1 MKIRYILFTSLRY
14 FKARRKSKG
23 FASSLLSILGV
34 TVGVMTLTYVLAVM
48 NGFQLNYINN
58 ILEISSYHL
67 QITHQA
73 GLPLDE
79 KLTQAIKK
87 MPEVETV
94 VPFAED
100 QVLIEGFTHQ
110 LQGGIVRGV
119 PADITDRDASFKSRI
134 FGQKRT
140 TGDTVDDKF
149 NVSEPFSVMIGT
161 VLASFLRVQEGDY
174 ITLSSVSDI
183 SFDESATKENR
194 FKVAGI
200 FKSGYNEIDK
210 NLLFVSLETAELFFP
225 EAVKQGRLSIT
236 YGIKLHDHFA
246 DLEVVKKIEQLIEN
260 NEYTVKS
267 WREFNKGFFGAL
279 LMEKIMMMFLVGLI
293 FIVVGFNVLNS
304 LRRMVYERIEEIGL
318 LKAIGSS
325 PGEIQYIFIF
335 EGFLIGFVGGLLGM
349 VLGLLV
355 ANHIN
360 EIFDITVAVIN
371 FCLEVCETLVSPFA
385 GVVFLGRMTSPFS
398 PNVFYL
404 KEVPSQVLLFE
415 SFIIF
420 LFALCS
426 SVVAAFIASK
436 KVARVKPIK
445 VLRYE

>member
-1 MKIRYILFTSLRY
+1 MKIGYILFTSLRY

-34 TVGVMTLTYVLAVM
+34 TVGVMTLTGVLAVM

-67 QITHQA
+67 QIAHQS
-73 GLPLDE
+73 GLPLDKPLE
-79 KLTQAIKK
+79 QAINEI
-87 MPEVETV
+87 PEVAAII
-94 VPFAED
+94 PFTED
-100 QVLIEGFTHQ
+100 QVLVEGFTHQ

-119 PADITDRDASFKSRI
+119 PSDITDRDANFKTRI

-140 TGDTVDDKF
+140 TDDAVNNRF
-149 NVSEPFSVMIGT
+149 DLTEPFSVMIGT
-161 VLASFLRVQEGDY
+161 VLAGFLRVQEDDY

-183 SFDESATKENR
+183 SFSESQTKENR
-194 FKVAGI
+194 FKVTGI

-225 EAVKQGRLSIT
+225 KALKQGVLPIT
-236 YGIKLHDHFA
+236 YGIKLNDHFA
-246 DLEVVKKIEQLIEN
+246 DMVVKQKIEKLIKN
-260 NEYTVKS
+260 NEYSVKT

-279 LMEKIMMMFLVGLI
+279 LMEKIMMMFLIGLI
-293 FIVVGFNVLNS
+293 FIVVGFNILNS
-304 LRRMVYERIEEIGL
+304 LRRMVYERIEEIGI

-335 EGFLIGFVGGLLGM
+335 EGFLIGFLGGLMGM
-349 VLGLLV
+349 GLGLLV

-360 EIFDITVAVIN
+360 EIFDFTVIVVNA
-371 FCLEVCETLVSPFA
+371 CLAAGEFLLAPFA
-385 GVVFLGRMTSPFS
+385 GLVSLGRVTSPFS

-404 KEVPSQVLLFE
+404 KEVPSEVLLFE
-415 SFIIF
+415 SIIIF

-426 SVVAAFIASK
+426 SVGAAFIASR